1 MNQLGIE
8 MRILHLRPTLRF
20 VALLVGC
27 SCGRKFMHRLDR
39 PVVACLQCGKLEE
52 VRRMVEKLRR
62 GRRGDTGRVARA
74 ARRSRHFV

>member
-1 MNQLGIE
+1 

-27 SCGRKFMHRLDR
+27 SCGRKFLHRLDR
-39 PVVACLQCGKLEE
+39 PVVACLHCGKLEE

-62 GRRGDTGRVARA
+62 GRRGDMQRVTPA

>member
-1 MNQLGIE
+1 MNQLGID

-27 SCGRKFMHRLDR
+27 SCGRKFLHRLDR

-52 VRRMVEKLRR
+52 VRRMVDKLRR
-62 GRRGDTGRVARA
+62 GRRGDTERVAKA